1 MTLNNEL
8 FDFGFYDEN
17 PLITKSLQDAPGCV
31 FKKCCKK
38 YKKSEKKRCRSC
50 PKR

>member
-1 MTLNNEL
+1 MIYTNLT
-8 FDFGFYDEN
+8 FDQQLEKFEVKEKPDCMGGE
-17 PLITKSLQDAPGCV
+17 GCV

-38 YKKSEKKRCRSC
+38 YKKPGKKQCKSC